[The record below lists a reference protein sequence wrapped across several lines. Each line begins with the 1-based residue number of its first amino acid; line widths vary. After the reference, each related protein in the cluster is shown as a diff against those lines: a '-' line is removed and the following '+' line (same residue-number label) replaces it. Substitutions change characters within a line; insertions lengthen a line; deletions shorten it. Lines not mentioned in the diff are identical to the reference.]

1 MYGTGTCSEYK
12 GTATGPDDVCS
23 NHGNCV
29 QGLCNCSVGYK
40 GLSCELTVLCS
51 YFDTNASEWSTRG
64 CSVVASPPGYT
75 YCECYHLTDFGGI
88 GIPTSAEDLLAEIE
102 GIRFRTFTA
111 DDIVNV
117 LSNFVPGDN
126 VEIFTLLMAC
136 TVINVFMILYSLFRR
151 HRRTIRKSRE
161 AAMIRKQ
168 AKQAARQE
176 RKLQAMQRMQ
186 SARGLRRAKRVSEE
200 AWKAGLANSRFGRS
214 GAATPD
220 ADVKDVDFDDLDDN
234 DGPKKKKNPAIQD
247 RVFLDL
253 IEADLNGVIAPP
265 SPQMFLRQ
273 KQYKV
278 ANDDEF
284 DESVSAPAAAP
295 AAAPET
301 PDRLDTLLELLGGAG
316 DALPSFESPDV
327 PWAELLQQ
335 RMAGAKQRIAG
346 PVQSVRIAQQ
356 RGQPIGAQG
365 PGVLQQRLQRIQPIG
380 AQSIPAGSP
389 GTLLAGTLAASASL
403 GNFRQQRLRRYGT
416 SVEAGGR
423 LAALSPRGSRLGTP
437 AAAPSTEAPL
447 ACDGD
452 GSLLRRTSS
461 SAGLVMARR
470 GAPREQMPG
479 AFGVETNLT
488 PSAIAPRTPSRPDS
502 AALPGMAARGGA
514 GLASLNILTES
525 PPPSPP
531 AAYAVKTG
539 KTRTQLDDIP
549 SEEALLQ
556 MLQQVDQALGSEPS
570 SPVETEEMR
579 SSRLRMIH
587 APKSRQESP
596 RDSRVPETTDVD
608 MVLMDEASPE
618 KLQQTRM
625 TMVRPPKRLGA
636 APDDAARSVE
646 PALRAADAP
655 GAAEDAGEVRGSEST
670 APDAS
675 SSFTDLTQLGLDH
688 LVDEHA
694 SAQEVGGPAT
704 GEDGVRTRSSVEGE
718 RTRTSVELSPTQSA
732 PAAPSSGAVSLKER
746 AAKAKLTA
754 ADALSAFQ
762 APRLGDMHDLTAEE
776 RQKKIDEKMRTLL
789 KKSREEGK
797 IYVVKLKK
805 KVGER
810 LGIALSLGTQ
820 GVLVRAIAPESLLVP
835 HNVEVGDEILS
846 INGDEIKPTGQ
857 YRVDG
862 VRVDPEKMFATL
874 AQISGS
880 LELRIRSK
888 RPKAAERAARSLR
901 SAAATSSNAISNA
914 KSKVD
919 KKWTKAKDQRKAMTD
934 SVYSISN
941 RMVDKE
947 KLAEAKKKAAELK
960 RTLTTKQGLL
970 DLFLGGGAR
979 TRRFVVAFWRNA
991 QSEHTIVNAIAPP
1004 EEDFLGSNLHDE
1016 QVIHIFWST
1025 MLGQLA
1031 MIFLLSD
1038 SEAESA
1044 FPVIQI
1050 VILGFM
1056 TAVIVGALVKIM
1068 KEIFKFGNKKRRYP
1082 STYDRLRRRWASG
1095 QDQREA
1101 KPRVSLKVRMHE
1113 CIAGTPGFL
1122 YYCIVNLPGFLT
1134 WCVNPYNWVKYRKQM
1149 ARRASYQRKQN
1160 WLTRN
1165 LDRTFRPGALRQM
1178 EQEARDREKAAVRM
1192 QGLARRREARKEL
1205 YKRRKEAGTEDA
1217 AIAVQNAARRRASK
1231 KVVLQK
1237 RQERVENDEAAT
1249 KLQAAARRRSS
1260 RKTVDAAKAEQ
1271 EAQREEKKQQ
1281 EASMKMQAA
1290 QRRRKAQNEVKAKR
1304 MLARDEAEA
1313 AVKLQAM
1320 QRRKSAHS
1328 AVEKRR
1334 IQSRPGTRTGDSPPP
1349 SPPEPIGSGGP
1360 KGAQARWLAKSAT
1373 AAEESTPTAVS
1384 QMPRLD
1390 VSFEFEADLD
1400 TFDDAEVLSKLAG
1413 LVKVPTANI
1422 TTKVRRGDGEPQSV
1436 CFDAEIRCPD
1446 PTTLEDATQTLQSGL
1461 DRVGSALGMT
1471 ILQKPRIT
1479 ATNPSVAVAMGRP
1492 VSATR
1497 KMAFVDPPSSLST
1510 AAEDNKAD
1518 QNKRA
1523 EMNQG
1528 LKGKKLLQKVKGIKM
1543 AERLK
1548 VASEQEKRRK
1558 KSDLIPFTRRYIM
1571 FRWTMGWFINL
1582 SIFVTLWIICLIYG
1596 VTFGP
1601 LSFQQVMLAWFFALG
1616 QTWLIVEP
1624 TQVGV
1629 LTLLPSIT
1637 SNTYVVRFRQFLN
1650 DSGLV

>member
-1 MYGTGTCSEYK
+1 M
-12 GTATGPDDVCS
+12 CS

-117 LSNFVPGDN
+117 LGNFVPGDN

-136 TVINVFMILYSLFRR
+136 TVIDVFMILYSLFRR

-161 AAMIRKQ
+161 AAMLRKQ
-168 AKQAARQE
+168 AKQAARKE

-186 SARGLRRAKRVSEE
+186 STRGLRRAKRVSEE

-220 ADVKDVDFDDLDDN
+220 ADVKDVDFDDLDDY

-253 IEADLNGVIAPP
+253 IEADLYGVIAPP

-273 KQYKV
+273 KQYEV
-278 ANDDEF
+278 ATDDEF
-284 DESVSAPAAAP
+284 HESVSAPAAAP

-316 DALPSFESPDV
+316 DALPSVESPDV

-365 PGVLQQRLQRIQPIG
+365 PGVLQQRLQRIKPIG
-380 AQSIPAGSP
+380 AQSAPAGSP

-423 LAALSPRGSRLGTP
+423 LAALSPRGSRLCTP

-447 ACDGD
+447 ASDGD

-461 SAGLVMARR
+461 SAGLVLAHR

-488 PSAIAPRTPSRPDS
+488 PSAVAPRTPSRPDS
-502 AALPGMAARGGA
+502 AALSGMAARGGA
-514 GLASLNILTES
+514 GLASLHILTQS

-531 AAYAVKTG
+531 AASAYAVKTG

-549 SEEALLQ
+549 SEEALWQ

-579 SSRLRMIH
+579 SSRMRMIH

-596 RDSRVPETTDVD
+596 RDSSVPDATDVD
-608 MVLMDEASPE
+608 MVRMDEASPE
-618 KLQQTRM
+618 KPQQTRM

-655 GAAEDAGEVRGSEST
+655 GAADDAGEVRGSESI

-688 LVDEHA
+688 LVDENA

-704 GEDGVRTRSSVEGE
+704 GEDGVRTRPSVEGE
-718 RTRTSVELSPTQSA
+718 RTRTSVELSPSKPA

-762 APRLGDMHDLTAEE
+762 APKLGDMHDLTTEE

-846 INGDEIKPTGQ
+846 INGDEIKPTGE

-901 SAAATSSNAISNA
+901 SAAATSGNAMSNA

-919 KKWTKAKDQRKAMTD
+919 QKWAKAKDQAKDQRKAMTE

-941 RMVDKE
+941 RMIDKE

-979 TRRFVVAFWRNA
+979 TKLFLATFWKNA
-991 QSEHTIVNAIAPP
+991 QSEHTIINAIAPP
-1004 EEDFLGSNLHDE
+1004 EEDFLGNNLQDE

-1025 MLGQLA
+1025 MLGELA
-1031 MIFLLSD
+1031 VIFLLSD
-1038 SEAESA
+1038 SSSESA
-1044 FPVIQI
+1044 FPILQI
-1050 VILGFM
+1050 MILGFM
-1056 TAVIVGALVKIM
+1056 TAVIVGTLAKIM
-1068 KEIFKFGNKKRRYP
+1068 KDIFKFCNKKRRYP
-1082 STYDRLRRRWASG
+1082 TMYDRLRRRWASG
-1095 QDQREA
+1095 KDGREA
-1101 KPRVSLKVRMHE
+1101 KLRVPLKVRVRE

-1122 YYCIVNLPGFLT
+1122 YYCIVNLPGFLA

-1149 ARRASYQRKQN
+1149 ARRAAYQRKQN

-1165 LDRTFRPGALRQM
+1165 LDRTFRPGALKQM

-1205 YKRRKEAGTEDA
+1205 YKRRKGAGTEDA

-1231 KVVLQK
+1231 KVVLLK
-1237 RQERVENDEAAT
+1237 RQEKVENDEAAT

-1290 QRRRKAQNEVKAKR
+1290 QRRRTAQNEVKAKR

-1320 QRRKSAHS
+1320 QRRKSAQS

-1334 IQSRPGTRTGDSPPP
+1334 TESRPGTRTGHSPPP
-1349 SPPEPIGSGGP
+1349 SPPEPKGSGGP

-1373 AAEESTPTAVS
+1373 AAEESTPAAIS

-1390 VSFEFEADLD
+1390 VSFEFEADFD

-1413 LVKVPTANI
+1413 LVKVPKANI
-1422 TTKVRRGDGEPQSV
+1422 TTKVRRGDGEAQSV

-1446 PTTLEDATQTLQSGL
+1446 PTTLEDATQTLQSGI

-1479 ATNPSVAVAMGRP
+1479 AADPSVAVAMGRP

-1497 KMAFVDPPSSLST
+1497 KMAFVDLPSSLST
-1510 AAEDNKAD
+1510 PAGDNKAS
-1518 QNKRA
+1518 QNTRA

-1548 VASEQEKRRK
+1548 VASEEEKRRK
-1558 KSDLIPFTRRYIM
+1558 ISDLIPFTRRYIM

-1582 SIFVTLWIICLIYG
+1582 SIFVTLWIICLVYG

-1601 LSFQQVMLAWFFALG
+1601 LAFQQVVIAWFFALG
-1616 QTWLIVEP
+1616 QTWLVVEP
-1624 TQVGV
+1624 TEVGV
-1629 LTLLPSIT
+1629 LTLLPSIA
-1637 SNTYVVRFRQFLN
+1637 SNKYVVRFKLFLK
-1650 DSGLV
+1650 DAGFV